1 MRKTFPPR
9 PESSFASPRPLY
21 WDPPLWHFGGL
32 IPSAHVLQMDKSSLI
47 RQVKA
52 GLSVNTDPLEEVFAG
67 ILQTLNCHEA
77 IVSRVP
83 QIEAA
88 HCDLRKELNRLRLT
102 LDSIKGRIDNENDTT
117 EESLNELFPVESGVN
132 MSPANQG
139 HAFVETNMD
148 KSISYGVRKCDV
160 RPVQSCSANDNAVAT
175 SLREIKSTV
184 HRLQQDR
191 DDSIMSSTELDGSI
205 SSLRE
210 DLFRM
215 QQKLSSSASIEQMLT
230 LQKSLAAQYGQ
241 AEEQLQELKTNVHD
255 EVEQSINQKMLEVKA
270 CVTELEALAKQ
281 RQTKLEQRLASC
293 AREYDV
299 VVFRE
304 GIESDV
310 ASLVRK
316 VSFLDETA
324 KAQGKT
330 LVALQQKNAIAV
342 LHRHYTIWK
351 NHALA
356 AGLSRWRQVVKRQI
370 QYKDGKESQKRILRK
385 TLTSIMSRRKRFG
398 LERWF
403 QYREWHRKVE
413 QKKLTA
419 SKLICDRL
427 GLYLTTPK
435 VELFNRWRRLT
446 IVDKMNCNRGRDVV
460 IGTNSEF
467 APSIQSVA
475 VARHTETPRL
485 DQNNIMGA
493 FGRDLQGAMYALANE
508 VESIKSHDIASLREI
523 WCTEN
528 KRLVSSM
535 YTSLDEAIQKMDES
549 ANIFQATTK
558 ECVDSRTDDLPAL
571 RSKLSELSDL
581 FQCSKDSLKSVDD
594 MHTNLI
600 DALVVREHQL
610 EERLHH
616 VEERARTSFLQI
628 TSIMDDQTRF
638 NESIQYLR
646 ETIVNNEKRHD
657 EERRYLEQAL
667 NHFGEELL
675 NTKVTL
681 GHTRVACDT
690 LEKDLTEAK
699 SELVHFQDTCQ
710 SENDMIHDHIH
721 HPGLQKPALER
732 VVNVGHA
739 YEAIAKEKNY
749 VTGIN
754 VTATLRTTTTMTMKR
769 CEEKVN
775 KAEDVYIPSEIASF
789 AQDFATWVAW
799 KADHESLLRL
809 IAGTNPEDQMYA
821 EDDNASRRNDLCS
834 ELKSELGTLLEQASS
849 SSCLSNDSASC
860 TTTARGLGI
869 RWEARAI
876 FLARVADAINAALS
890 KHDLIILPA
899 STRIGRV
906 RPTSSTSATV
916 CVACDRPMRLKT
928 SRSSTPAKETK
939 AVTQTMKD
947 VSALVEDCGDHHR
960 GEGIN
965 SLGKTDA

>member
-67 ILQTLNCHEA
+67 ISQTLNCHEA

-160 RPVQSCSANDNAVAT
+160 RPVQSCSAKDIAVAT

-191 DDSIMSSTELDGSI
+191 DDSIMSSTELDGGI

-270 CVTELEALAKQ
+270 CVTELEKQ
-281 RQTKLEQRLASC
+281 RQTKLEQRVASC

-508 VESIKSHDIASLREI
+508 VESIKSHDIASLRQI

-535 YTSLDEAIQKMDES
+535 YTSLDEAIQKMDET

-558 ECVDSRTDDLPAL
+558 ECVDSRTADLPAL
-571 RSKLSELSDL
+571 HSKLSELSDL
-581 FQCSKDSLKSVDD
+581 VQCSKDSLKSVDD

-628 TSIMDDQTRF
+628 TSIMDDQARF
-638 NESIQYLR
+638 NESIQYLS

-699 SELVHFQDTCQ
+699 SELVHFQDNCQ

-732 VVNVGHA
+732 IVNVGHA
-739 YEAIAKEKNY
+739 NEAIAKEKNY

-890 KHDLIILPA
+890 KHDLIIHTA

-928 SRSSTPAKETK
+928 SRSSTPATETK

-965 SLGKTDA
+965 SLGKTDG